1 MRKKKIMHIVEG
13 FGGGV
18 YSFLVDLC
26 NNSTEKYDVILVYS
40 KRPQTP
46 EDFKKDFKAEVK
58 LIQLNMNRNISL
70 INDTKN
76 LFEII
81 KIIKSNKP
89 DIVHLHSSKAG
100 VLGRVAGR
108 FLGYNKENLFY
119 NPHGYS
125 FLQQNVSSRKKYLY
139 FIIEKFMSKVCGTV
153 ISVSKGEHEE
163 TLKFTK
169 NAKRVDNAINE
180 KAIKGHIKENTR
192 LGENMVIGTIGRI
205 CFQKNP
211 TLFNDIAAYFN
222 DIKFIWI
229 GDGELREE
237 ITSKNIEVTGWC
249 KREEVIEKLNEIDL
263 YIQTSLWEGLPIA
276 LLEAM
281 YMGKVP
287 IVTNVIGNKDVI
299 VNGENGFLVDDIEGF
314 KNSVNYM
321 LKNPDKY
328 KNMSRNATYFIENNH
343 LLSNMINGYYEIYDM
358 VPLYEKIISNN

>member
-139 FIIEKFMSKVCGTV
+139 FIIEKF
-153 ISVSKGEHEE
+153 
-163 TLKFTK
+163 L
-169 NAKRVDNAINE
+169 
-180 KAIKGHIKENTR
+180 
-192 LGENMVIGTIGRI
+192 
-205 CFQKNP
+205 
-211 TLFNDIAAYFN
+211 
-222 DIKFIWI
+222 
-229 GDGELREE
+229 
-237 ITSKNIEVTGWC
+237 
-249 KREEVIEKLNEIDL
+249 
-263 YIQTSLWEGLPIA
+263 
-276 LLEAM
+276 
-281 YMGKVP
+281 
-287 IVTNVIGNKDVI
+287 
-299 VNGENGFLVDDIEGF
+299 
-314 KNSVNYM
+314 
-321 LKNPDKY
+321 
-328 KNMSRNATYFIENNH
+328 
-343 LLSNMINGYYEIYDM
+343 
-358 VPLYEKIISNN
+358 